1 MHMLSVAAATV
12 VRDDLITEAS
22 LYAVE
27 YFIIYIFCLI
37 GAFIKDAIVAH
48 KYKAKIDFVD
58 IALYPILCT
67 FIVSAVYEVINLKY
81 DISIGIVAFF
91 AMCAGVWSR
100 ELVAL
105 LTNNKVVL
113 AIFKIFAKYTANK
126 FGKDLSEKQQKEL
139 YEALQSGM
147 AEAMN
152 EGSDNPENELSTPN
166 EGDPIGEFEWTSI
179 LKE

>member
-1 MHMLSVAAATV
+1 MHMLIFAAATV

-58 IALYPILCT
+58 IVLYPILCT

-81 DISIGIVAFF
+81 DISVGIVAFF
-91 AMCAGVWSR
+91 AMCAGMWSR
-100 ELVAL
+100 
-105 LTNNKVVL
+105 
-113 AIFKIFAKYTANK
+113 
-126 FGKDLSEKQQKEL
+126 
-139 YEALQSGM
+139 
-147 AEAMN
+147 
-152 EGSDNPENELSTPN
+152 
-166 EGDPIGEFEWTSI
+166 
-179 LKE
+179 

>member
-1 MHMLSVAAATV
+1 MFIFAAATV

-22 LYAVE
+22 LYTVE

-48 KYKAKIDFVD
+48 KYKAKIDFID

-67 FIVSAVYEVINLKY
+67 FIVAAAYEIINMKF
-81 DISIGIVAFF
+81 DVSIGVMAFI
-91 AMCAGVWSR
+91 AMCSGIWSR

-113 AIFKIFAKYTANK
+113 TLFKIFAKCTTKK

-147 AEAMN
+147 QEALS
-152 EGSDNPENELSTPN
+152 EGDDPENELSTPSDK
-166 EGDPIGEFEWTSI
+166 DPVGEFEWTSI
-179 LKE
+179 LTK